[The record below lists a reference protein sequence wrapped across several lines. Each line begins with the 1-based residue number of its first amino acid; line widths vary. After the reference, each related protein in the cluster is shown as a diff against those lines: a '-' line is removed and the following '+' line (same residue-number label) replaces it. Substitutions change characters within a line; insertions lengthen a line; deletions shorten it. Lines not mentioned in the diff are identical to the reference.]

1 MANVIVK
8 RTSYTAI
15 PNAVLRDKNLSLKAR
30 GLLGFC
36 LSLSDNWKYS
46 IQGLAAAAGAGIDAI
61 KSGLQ
66 ELEKAG
72 YLVRR
77 KYRDE
82 NGRMACDYEIYD
94 SPVAQ
99 IADIEEAGKTAAE
112 NPPVSV
118 HNGNANAEKPV
129 RKNRSGKTAAEN
141 PPVIY
146 KQEEI
151 TKRNSS
157 SSNNKN
163 IYNTAR
169 TTEPCV
175 SATATARETDVLS
188 NTHEAIVFWMN
199 NTGQAGEVIRSD
211 IAELVGK
218 HGNAFV
224 IEAMREAI
232 RSNVRKIKYVRAIVE
247 RMASGEDKKQEA
259 SSCGIWEQALKEV
272 SKQWQP
278 SPKEI

>member
-46 IQGLAAAAGAGIDAI
+46 IQGLATAAGAGIDAI

-99 IADIEEAGKTAAE
+99 IADIEEAGKTA
-112 NPPVSV
+112 
-118 HNGNANAEKPV
+118 AEKPV

-232 RSNVRKIKYVRAIVE
+232 RSNVRKIKYVRAILE
-247 RMASGEDKKQEA
+247 RMANGEDKKQEA
-259 SSCGIWEQALKEV
+259 SSCGIWEQAFKEV
-272 SKQWQP
+272 SKQWQQSP
-278 SPKEI
+278 SKI

>member
-30 GLLGFC
+30 GLLCFC

-46 IQGLAAAAGAGIDAI
+46 IQGLATAAGAGIDAI
-61 KSGLQ
+61 KSGLK

-72 YLVRR
+72 YLVRK

-82 NGRMACDYEIYD
+82 SGRMACDYEIYD

-112 NPPVSV
+112 NSPVSV
-118 HNGNANAEKPV
+118 HNGNTNAEKPV
-129 RKNRSGKTAAEN
+129 RENRGGKTAAEN
-141 PPVIY
+141 PPVIN

-151 TKRNSS
+151 TKRINSS
-157 SSNNKN
+157 SSNN
-163 IYNTAR
+163 IYNNAR

-175 SATATARETDVLS
+175 SAAATARDTNVL
-188 NTHEAIVFWMN
+188 NNAHEAIVFWMN

-232 RSNVRKIKYVRAIVE
+232 RSNVRKIKYVRAILE
-247 RMASGEDKKQEA
+247 RMANGEDKKQEA
-259 SSCGIWEQALKEV
+259 SSCGIWEQAFKEV
-272 SKQWQP
+272 SKQWQQQ
-278 SPKEI
+278 SPKET